1 VSAGQFLVP
10 GAFLGGGIAVFAFPG
25 LRFFLV
31 EKWRAA
37 HVSMRRRVAGT
48 SSKRLG
54 TDLQLVGVSLE
65 EIVIW
70 KLLGPLVGVS
80 ACGMVVVALSSLG
93 LEVPGAWAISLSGCA
108 IAVGFVLPDMWV
120 KSRAKRNR
128 MTFLFSF
135 SSFLDLTNVLLSGG
149 AGMETAL
156 VAAAEAG
163 DGVAYAKIREA
174 LLRAR
179 TTHRSPWQE
188 LQRLGD
194 LLGLEVV
201 SEVGASIQLA
211 GEHGARVRSSLAKRA
226 ETVRHKQSAEVEAA
240 ANAATERM
248 GLPMVLL
255 FLGFLIL
262 IGYPAAEQMLQGL

>member
-1 VSAGQFLVP
+1 MSVYLLP
-10 GAFLGGGIAVFAFPG
+10 GLTIGAGIAVVTLPG
-25 LRFFLV
+25 LRTMLSV
-31 EKWRAA
+31 LLTELQGA
-37 HVSMRRRVAGT
+37 VRRQIAGA
-48 SSKRLG
+48 SSRRLG

-65 EIVIW
+65 DIVIW
-70 KLLGPLVGVS
+70 KLLGPLTCLGLCVAVGIF
-80 ACGMVVVALSSLG
+80 LSSVGLTLPMLWLG
-93 LEVPGAWAISLSGCA
+93 PLVVLFSVA
-108 IAVGFVLPDMWV
+108 GFLAPDLWV
-120 KSRAKRNR
+120 KSRAKQKR

-174 LLRAR
+174 LTRAR
-179 TTHRSPWQE
+179 STHRSPWHE

-194 LLGLEVV
+194 SLGLEVV

-255 FLGFLIL
+255 FLGFLVL

>member
-1 VSAGQFLVP
+1 MI
-10 GAFLGGGIAVFAFPG
+10 AFLIPGIAFAGGIAVFTLPG
-25 LRFFLV
+25 LRIRIFTHLEDLFG
-31 EKWRAA
+31 AT
-37 HVSMRRRVAGT
+37 RRRIAGV
-48 SSKRLG
+48 SSRRLG

-65 EIVIW
+65 DIVIW
-70 KLLGPLVGVS
+70 KLLGPLVCLGFS
-80 ACGMVVVALSSLG
+80 LVAGIVLSSLG
-93 LEVPGAWAISLSGCA
+93 ISLPVIWAVPLVVLSF
-108 IAVGFVLPDMWV
+108 AVGFVLPDVWV

-156 VAAAEAG
+156 VAASEAG
-163 DGVAYAKIREA
+163 DGIAYARIREA
-174 LLRAR
+174 LTRSR
-179 TTHRSPWQE
+179 TTHRSPWHE

-194 LLGLEVV
+194 TLGLEVV

-255 FLGFLIL
+255 FLGFLVL

>member
-1 VSAGQFLVP
+1 MSALLIP
-10 GAFLGGGIAVFAFPG
+10 GLMFGAGIAVLALPG
-25 LRFFLV
+25 LRAMLFTWFKDLQGV
-31 EKWRAA
+31 TRKQIASA
-37 HVSMRRRVAGT
+37 
-48 SSKRLG
+48 SSRRLG

-65 EIVIW
+65 DVVIW
-70 KLLGPLVGVS
+70 KLLGPLVCLGSCAAAGIFLSNLGVS
-80 ACGMVVVALSSLG
+80 LPMLWTVPLAGLSL
-93 LEVPGAWAISLSGCA
+93 
-108 IAVGFVLPDMWV
+108 AVGFVLPDVWV
-120 KSRAKRNR
+120 RSRAKRNR

-156 VAAAEAG
+156 VAASEAG
-163 DGVAYAKIREA
+163 DGVAYTKIREA
-174 LLRAR
+174 LTRAR
-179 TTHRSPWQE
+179 TTHRSPWHE

-194 LLGLEVV
+194 SLGLEVV

-255 FLGFLIL
+255 FLGFLVL

>member
-1 VSAGQFLVP
+1 MVLHLIPGVLIGSGLAVIALPDLRMLV
-10 GAFLGGGIAVFAFPG
+10 VM
-25 LRFFLV
+25 
-31 EKWRAA
+31 KWRSALIAA
-37 HVSMRRRVAGT
+37 RRVVAGT

-65 EIVIW
+65 DIVIW
-70 KLLGPLVGVS
+70 KLLGPLLGLCLSVLT
-80 ACGMVVVALSSLG
+80 ALSMSSIGMAVPIELG
-93 LEVPGAWAISLSGCA
+93 LPLAAFVG
-108 IAVGFVLPDMWV
+108 AVGFVLPDMWV

-156 VAAAEAG
+156 IAASEAG
-163 DGVAYAKIREA
+163 DGVAYARIREA
-174 LLRAR
+174 LTRAR

-188 LQRLGD
+188 LQRLGES
-194 LLGLEVV
+194 LGLDVV

-255 FLGFLIL
+255 FLGFLVL